1 MKKFNKTLIFCLFIC
16 INTVFSSG
24 KVKNSNSLDQI
35 TGPAFDFS
43 SIPLPLATAS
53 FASMSQLNDKV
64 FLHDG
69 VSYIKGDMLG
79 NFMLTGYCA
88 CTKCTYGTGITYSG
102 KPVREKHTVAADL
115 NVLPLGTFIILEGTS
130 GTNVNSYDGVYQ
142 VEDKG
147 GGVKNKHIDI
157 YLPTHELA
165 SLVTY
170 HGRAY
175 ANVYLAI
182 PLNHLY
188 IN

>member
-1 MKKFNKTLIFCLFIC
+1 MKKNIIFFAICLFLC
-16 INTVFSSG
+16 VNLSFASG
-24 KVKNSNSLDQI
+24 KINKNNSLDLI
-35 TGPAFDFS
+35 SGPFFDFS
-43 SIPLPLATAS
+43 STPMPMSTAS
-53 FASMSQLNDKV
+53 FASMSQINDEV
-64 FLHDG
+64 FSHDG
-69 VSYIKGDMLG
+69 INYIKGEMLG

-88 CTKCTYGTGITYSG
+88 CKKCTYGTGITYSG
-102 KPVREKHTVAADL
+102 KPVRANHTVAADL
-115 NVLPLGTFIILEGTS
+115 NVLPLGTFIILEGTT

-165 SLVTY
+165 SLVTHY
-170 HGRAY
+170 GRAY
-175 ANVYLAI
+175 ANVYLAV